1 MYVEEKRIKYSMWK
15 TLDQFKFIYPEGN
28 TPSII
33 SSVTSFP
40 DSAEIN
46 DDADTEVWECT
57 KEGCAAN
64 VELNKET
71 NLLVGHSGQHS
82 CDTVLKMEINRD
94 LAHLDEFVF
103 LKEASTEVSRRTI
116 YIMGLKYIFQEL
128 PSPKCPKG
136 HKLAPCDARESGDWI
151 CDKCDKRS
159 NGQSWR
165 CSEDKRETKDGGCD
179 FDLCSTCAQ
188 QIKDTGK
195 L

>member
-1 MYVEEKRIKYSMWK
+1 MWK
-15 TLDQFKFIYPEGN
+15 MLDQFKFIYLEGN
-28 TPSII
+28 TPSIYFLKFQRN
-33 SSVTSFP
+33 SFP
-40 DSAEIN
+40 DSA

-57 KEGCAAN
+57 KEACAAN
-64 VELNKET
+64 IEVNNET
-71 NLLVGHSGQHS
+71 NMIVGHS

-103 LKEASTEVSRRTI
+103 LKEASTEVSRRTT
-116 YIMGLKYIFQEL
+116 YNMGLKYIFQEL

-179 FDLCSTCAQ
+179 YDLCSTCAQ
-188 QIKDTGK
+188 QSKDTGK